1 MTPRSATATAA
12 APALTGTQAEWG
24 LVRVLVADDHPLFR
38 RGLRMSL
45 ECHPEIA
52 VIGEAEDGEQA
63 LRLIDELE
71 PDVAVL
77 DYRMPGL
84 TGAEVCAAL
93 SARADRP
100 ATALLLLSAYED
112 AELVWAAV
120 SAGAAGYVAKSAPAE
135 EICDAVVRVGRGGI
149 AYSERAAAGVAEGL
163 ARHFGGEPPEGSGT
177 ELR

>member
-1 MTPRSATATAA
+1 MTGLTATTATTERPSPTA
-12 APALTGTQAEWG
+12 ELAP
-24 LVRVLVADDHPLFR
+24 VRVLIADDHPLFR
-38 RGLRMSL
+38 RGIRFSL
-45 ECHPEIA
+45 ECRQEI
-52 VIGEAEDGEQA
+52 VVVGEADNGEDA
-63 LRLIDELE
+63 LRLIEALE

-93 SARADRP
+93 AARADRP

-120 SAGAAGYVAKSAPAE
+120 SAGAAGYVAKTAPAE

-149 AYSERAAAGVAEGL
+149 AYSDRAAAGVAEGL
-163 ARHFGGEPPEGSGT
+163 ARHFGRDPDA
-177 ELR
+177 

>member
-1 MTPRSATATAA
+1 MTGLTATAA
-12 APALTGTQAEWG
+12 TTEHPSPTAELAP
-24 LVRVLVADDHPLFR
+24 VRVLIADDHPLFR
-38 RGLRMSL
+38 RGIRFSL
-45 ECHPEIA
+45 ECRQEI
-52 VIGEAEDGEQA
+52 VVVGEADNGEDA
-63 LRLIDELE
+63 LRLIEALE

-93 SARADRP
+93 AARADRP

-120 SAGAAGYVAKSAPAE
+120 SAGAAGYVAKTAPAE

-149 AYSERAAAGVAEGL
+149 AYSDRAAAGVAEGL
-163 ARHFGGEPPEGSGT
+163 ARHFGRDPD
-177 ELR
+177 L

>member
-1 MTPRSATATAA
+1 MTSVTATAA
-12 APALTGTQAEWG
+12 TPALTGPQAEPA
-24 LVRVLVADDHPLFR
+24 LVRVLIADDHPLFR
-38 RGLRMSL
+38 RGIRMSL

-52 VIGEAEDGEQA
+52 VVGEAEDGEQA

-84 TGAEVCAAL
+84 TGAQVCAAL

-135 EICDAVVRVGRGGI
+135 EICAAVVRVGRGGI

-163 ARHFGGEPPEGSGT
+163 TRHFGRDPSP
-177 ELR
+177 